1 MYLKCQTHGKNV
13 GKSDTTFGENTENS
27 NNDFNMVMDKK
38 FEEFKTCT
46 ISELTESVKHII
58 QTEIQGILK
67 GYKDQLKK
75 VTSTVEMLQQHV
87 SNLKRENSVLQDKVK
102 VYCQEFDSRCD
113 ESEQYGRRI
122 CLRVKNVKKSD
133 NETSEVVLESI
144 RKLFDEANVVIPDAC
159 IDRAHRVSK
168 TNDTVIVRFTI
179 FCHRTMFYRNRKTLK
194 GGVTVHLDLTK
205 CRLDLLMKAT
215 SM

>member
-1 MYLKCQTHGKNV
+1 MPNTRKNV
-13 GKSDTTFGENTENS
+13 GKSEANLGENTEDS

-38 FEEFKTCT
+38 FEEFKTYI

-67 GYKDQLKK
+67 GYKDQLER

-102 VYCQEFDSRCD
+102 VYHQEFDSRCD
-113 ESEQYGRRI
+113 ESEQYSRRL
-122 CLRVKNVKKSD
+122 CLRVKNIKKSD

-168 TNDTVIVRFTI
+168 TNDTVIVCFTT
-179 FCHRTMFYRNRKTLK
+179 FRHRTMFYRNRK
-194 GGVTVHLDLTK
+194 VE
-205 CRLDLLMKAT
+205 
-215 SM
+215 

>member
-1 MYLKCQTHGKNV
+1 MYLKCKTHGKNV
-13 GKSDTTFGENTENS
+13 GKSDTTFGENTEDS
-27 NNDFNMVMDKK
+27 NNDN
-38 FEEFKTCT
+38 
-46 ISELTESVKHII
+46 VKHII

-87 SNLKRENSVLQDKVK
+87 SNLKCENSVLQDKVK

-122 CLRVKNVKKSD
+122 CLRVKNIKKSD

-144 RKLFDEANVVIPDAC
+144 RNYLMRQMWSYQMDVLIEP
-159 IDRAHRVSK
+159 
-168 TNDTVIVRFTI
+168 TV
-179 FCHRTMFYRNRKTLK
+179 
-194 GGVTVHLDLTK
+194 
-205 CRLDLLMKAT
+205 
-215 SM
+215 

>member
-1 MYLKCQTHGKNV
+1 MVYFVYFVFKMPNTRKNV
-13 GKSDTTFGENTENS
+13 GKSEANLGENTEDS

-38 FEEFKTCT
+38 FEEFKTYI

-58 QTEIQGILK
+58 QTEMQGILK
-67 GYKDQLKK
+67 GYKDQLER

-87 SNLKRENSVLQDKVK
+87 SNLKRENSVLQDKAK
-102 VYCQEFDSRCD
+102 VYRQEFDSRCD
-113 ESEQYGRRI
+113 ESEQCSRRL
-122 CLRVKNVKKSD
+122 CLGVKNIKKSD

-168 TNDTVIVRFTI
+168 TNDTVIVCFTT
-179 FCHRTMFYRNRKTLK
+179 FRHRTMFYRNRK
-194 GGVTVHLDLTK
+194 VE
-205 CRLDLLMKAT
+205 
-215 SM
+215 

>member
-1 MYLKCQTHGKNV
+1 MVYFVYFVFKMPNIRKNV
-13 GKSDTTFGENTENS
+13 GKSEANLGENTEDS

-38 FEEFKTCT
+38 FEEFKTYI

-67 GYKDQLKK
+67 GYKDQLER

-87 SNLKRENSVLQDKVK
+87 SNLKRENSVLQDKAK

-113 ESEQYGRRI
+113 ESEQCSRRL
-122 CLRVKNVKKSD
+122 CLGVKNIKKSD

-168 TNDTVIVRFTI
+168 TNDTVIVCFTT
-179 FCHRTMFYRNRKTLK
+179 FRHRTMFYRNRK
-194 GGVTVHLDLTK
+194 VE
-205 CRLDLLMKAT
+205 
-215 SM
+215 

>member
-1 MYLKCQTHGKNV
+1 MVYFVYFVFKMPNIRKNV
-13 GKSDTTFGENTENS
+13 GKSEANLGENTEDS

-38 FEEFKTCT
+38 FEEFKTYI

-67 GYKDQLKK
+67 GYKDQLER

-87 SNLKRENSVLQDKVK
+87 SNLKRENSVLQDKAK
-102 VYCQEFDSRCD
+102 VYRQEFDSRCD
-113 ESEQYGRRI
+113 ESEQCSRRL
-122 CLRVKNVKKSD
+122 CLGVKNIKKSD

-168 TNDTVIVRFTI
+168 TNDTVIVCFTT
-179 FCHRTMFYRNRKTLK
+179 FRHRTMFYRNRK
-194 GGVTVHLDLTK
+194 VE
-205 CRLDLLMKAT
+205 
-215 SM
+215 